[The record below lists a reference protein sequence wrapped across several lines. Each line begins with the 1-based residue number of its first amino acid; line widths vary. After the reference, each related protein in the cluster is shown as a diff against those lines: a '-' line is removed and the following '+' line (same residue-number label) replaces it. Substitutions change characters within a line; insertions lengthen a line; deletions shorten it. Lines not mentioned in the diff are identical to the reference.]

1 MEYGDRVIAVILI
14 IAILASAEPQTA
26 THKHSVTYIGGTV
39 GMPVLLGIT
48 LETEIF
54 GSTSTRIGFHAGSV
68 IVFNSLGARIIRGG
82 TGPGWKFRYF
92 AGAVA
97 LFSNYPG
104 KYGDPEG
111 MSGHGWCG
119 AGIDWNTDEWRLA
132 IETGLLIGGSLERGL
147 GFIGLTP
154 TWGISLLHSI

>member
-1 MEYGDRVIAVILI
+1 MTVILI
-14 IAILASAEPQTA
+14 IAALASTEAHSSEQ
-26 THKHSVTYIGGTV
+26 KHSITYIGGTL
-39 GMPVLLGIT
+39 GMPVLPGIT

-54 GSTSTRIGFHAGSV
+54 ESTSTRIGFHAGSM

-82 TGPGWKFRYF
+82 TGPGWKLRYF

-97 LFSNYPG
+97 LFSNYSE
-104 KYGDPEG
+104 KYDDPEG

-119 AGIDWNTDEWRLA
+119 AGIDWNKDKWRLA

-147 GFIGLTP
+147 GFTGLTP
-154 TWGISLLHSI
+154 TWGISLLYAI

>member
-1 MEYGDRVIAVILI
+1 MKYEGRVMALILI
-14 IAILASAEPQTA
+14 IVVFASTEAHSSEQ
-26 THKHSVTYIGGTV
+26 KHSITYIGGTV

-54 GSTSTRIGFHAGSV
+54 GSTSTRIGFHAGSI

-92 AGAVA
+92 AGVVT
-97 LFSNYPG
+97 LFANYPG

-119 AGIDWNTDEWRLA
+119 AGIDWNTNEWRLA

-147 GFIGLTP
+147 GSTGLTP
-154 TWGISLLHSI
+154 TFVISLLHAI